1 MFSDVMRLHDFLDY
15 WARRTPDAEF
25 AVLGSRRLTYVQ
37 AQAESFRLANAFLA
51 SGLAAGDRVAV
62 LSKNSIEYVILYYAA
77 ARVGVVPV
85 PLNYRLA
92 PAEWAW
98 IVADARAR
106 LLLVSVDF
114 RAAVDGVRDALDA
127 VERFVA
133 IDAPPSD
140 GWQPYREWVE
150 AQSATPPACHVSEEQ
165 VLYQMYTSGTTG
177 RPKGALLTHRAIG
190 ANLAQFMIAM
200 EATFGERWLLVV
212 PMYHASGAVTSFA
225 AIQGGGS
232 LYLQQDFNPHAVVR
246 ALSEE
251 GIGRTSLVPAMIQ
264 ACLVTVPDVAARR
277 YERLRLIAYG
287 ASPIAEATLR
297 RALAVFGCDFV
308 QAYGMT
314 ETSAVLTYLLPAD
327 HRRALTEKPDLLL
340 SAGRPV
346 VGVDLRIVDE
356 NDVAVPTGTIGE
368 IVARG
373 PQLMQGYWNRPD
385 ETREALRGGF
395 MHTGDAGVVD
405 EEGFVYIQDRVKDMI
420 VSGGENIYPRMIE
433 EVLFTHPAIAD
444 AAAIGVPHE
453 TWGETVKAVVVLRTG
468 ARATEEEIVDFC
480 RGKLGG
486 FQRPR
491 SVDLVAELPRNP
503 TGKVLRRVLRE
514 PYWAGHRRRVAGS

>member
-1 MFSDVMRLHDFLDY
+1 MRLHDFLDY

-25 AVLGSRRLTYVQ
+25 AVLGPRRVTYAE
-37 AQAESFRLANAFLA
+37 AQAESYRLANAFVA
-51 SGLAAGDRVAV
+51 AGLAIGDRVAM
-62 LSKNSIEYVILYYAA
+62 LSRNSIEYVILYYAA

-92 PAEWAW
+92 PPEWGW
-98 IVADARAR
+98 IVDDAGAR
-106 LLLVSVDF
+106 LVLASADF
-114 RAAVDGVRDALDA
+114 VPALAAVRGTLGCVQRFLVIDGPPATGWEAYRDW
-127 VERFVA
+127 VA
-133 IDAPPSD
+133 S
-140 GWQPYREWVE
+140 QP
-150 AQSATPPACHVSEEQ
+150 ATPPLRDVDEGH

-177 RPKGALLTHRAIG
+177 RPKGALLTHRAVT
-190 ANLAQFMIAM
+190 ANLAQFMVAM

-232 LYLQQDFNPHAVVR
+232 LYLQQDFNPQAVVR

-251 GIGRTSLVPAMIQ
+251 GIGRTSLVPAMIH
-264 ACLVTVPDVAARR
+264 ACLVMVPDVAERR

-287 ASPIAEATLR
+287 ASPIAETTLR
-297 RALAVFGCDFV
+297 RAMSVFGCDFV

-314 ETSAVLTYLLPAD
+314 ETSAVLTYLLPAE
-327 HRRALTEKPDLLL
+327 HRRALAEKPELLL
-340 SAGRPV
+340 SAGCPV

-356 NDVAVPTGTIGE
+356 NDVPVPRGTIGE

-373 PQLMQGYWNRPD
+373 PQLMQGYWNRPE

-395 MHTGDAGVVD
+395 MHTGDAGVMD

-453 TWGETVKAVVVLRTG
+453 TWGETVKAVVVLRAG
-468 ARATEEEIVDFC
+468 ATATEDEIIEFC
-480 RGKLGG
+480 RGRLGG
-486 FQRPR
+486 FERPR
-491 SVDLVAELPRNP
+491 SVDLVSELPRNH

-514 PYWAGHRRRVAGS
+514 PYWTGHRRRVAGS